1 MRFVYLV
8 LYDNYLGYYYQVHYP
23 VLSRSIELVH
33 ADLVEYSDPFLDIM
47 PKDRYQIPQILPRLY
62 ELVMKKEKKI
72 EEADRKVMELRKE
85 IEEYD
90 RTHK

>member
-1 MRFVYLV
+1 MV
-8 LYDNYLGYYYQVHYP
+8 LYDNYLGYYYQVNYP
-23 VLSRSIELVH
+23 VLSRSIELIH
-33 ADLVEYSDPFLDIM
+33 ADLVEYGDPFLDIM

-62 ELVMKKEKKI
+62 ELVAKKEKRI
-72 EEADRKVMELRKE
+72 QESDQKVMELRKE